1 MSSGQMALTIG
12 AFMLLG
18 LVAMNFRGLV
28 SDSDDVLD
36 TNNTTQM
43 TLVIGRSMIDEISRR
58 SFDLATTSKTVVS
71 LSDLT
76 APSGM
81 GPASGEY
88 YPAFNDVDDFNNS
101 VFISPASGAT
111 PTASTPRCL
120 WNTTGFRVSVKVY
133 YVNLDTPSIKATT
146 TTWAKRVDLTISN
159 ARSTDTTRLT
169 YISTFCG

>member
-18 LVAMNFRGLV
+18 IVAMNYRGLV

-36 TNNTTQM
+36 TNNYTQM
-43 TLVIGRSMIDEISRR
+43 SLAIGRSLIDEISRR
-58 SFDLATTSKTVVS
+58 SFDLATTTKTVVH

-76 APSGM
+76 AVSGM

-88 YPAFNDVDDFNNS
+88 YPAFNDVDDFNNK
-101 VFISPASGAT
+101 VFTSPQPGVTPTSAT
-111 PTASTPRCL
+111 PHCL
-120 WNTTGFRVSVKVY
+120 WNTTGYRVAIRVY
-133 YVNLDTPSIKATT
+133 YVNLDTPTIKATS

-159 ARSTDTTRLT
+159 ARSTDTTRMT
-169 YISTFCG
+169 YISTFY